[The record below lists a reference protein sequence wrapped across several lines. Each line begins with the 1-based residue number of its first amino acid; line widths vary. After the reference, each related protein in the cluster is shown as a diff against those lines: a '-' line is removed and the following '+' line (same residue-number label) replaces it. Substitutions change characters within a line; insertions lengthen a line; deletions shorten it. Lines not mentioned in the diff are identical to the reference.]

1 MALEDVTLPQP
12 NADPSR
18 GDMLRSSGL
27 LLMGSGIGS
36 LARVSF

>member
-1 MALEDVTLPQP
+1 MALEDLTLPRP

-27 LLMGSGIGS
+27 LLMGGGIGS